1 MAENEDPASN
11 NDNTTTTNTTTTN
24 NNGRHQLEEI
34 RQLHA
39 ARFRHARATP
49 LPPRHHH
56 QHQHPM
62 RATGQ
67 EPTGASRDNR
77 TMNDARERQN
87 REEGEEQRQE
97 QRARTSIPNLIPGAL
112 NFGIAM
118 AHARHALGRHM
129 QQQQQQQRHQ
139 RDGEGD
145 AGAEGEEENVDED
158 MEEEEDDDENAE
170 EEEEDV
176 PDEDVLP
183 KPSYLTDD
191 HLLAAECAK
200 TGKAPEQLEREYKDE
215 VFARKWQ
222 MKEARMEE
230 RRQSRRAERRRER
243 EQQQQQQQQHHQ
255 QQGSRV
261 RRRDEVNERPG
272 DSVRRRQTRIEIQ
285 VGGPNGP
292 VFRSFMGG
300 PGMVGMI
307 GREGVGPEG
316 QQQQNGIA
324 EGDPFLEIMREV
336 LGQRAP
342 GEAREDVLN
351 DNDRFERAFR
361 NMFQSIEQ
369 QSGAMGGGQPPGFM
383 HPGSIRGFGDLLRAM
398 HGFAA
403 EHANGDEN
411 LAEAP
416 LTQQQIDAM
425 ETIVAKG
432 DENNGSRASC
442 SVCLSD
448 IESGENMK
456 KLPCG
461 HCYHSPCIDTWLLR
475 SRICPTCRHDS
486 TKPPTAA
493 ASTEAQRRSDMD

>member
-1 MAENEDPASN
+1 MAENEDR
-11 NDNTTTTNTTTTN
+11 DRLDTTTNAATSN
-24 NNGRHQLEEI
+24 NNGRQLEEI

-49 LPPRHHH
+49 LPPRH
-56 QHQHPM
+56 QHQH
-62 RATGQ
+62 RANATQ
-67 EPTGASRDNR
+67 EPTSSREHR
-77 TMNDARERQN
+77 TMNEAREIR
-87 REEGEEQRQE
+87 EGEEQRQE

-129 QQQQQQQRHQ
+129 QQQQQQRHQ
-139 RDGEGD
+139 HNGEGD

-158 MEEEEDDDENAE
+158 MEEEEEEDNAE

-243 EQQQQQQQQHHQ
+243 EQQQQHHHQQQHQ

-300 PGMVGMI
+300 PGMMGMI

-416 LTQQQIDAM
+416 ITQQQIDAM

>member
-1 MAENEDPASN
+1 
-11 NDNTTTTNTTTTN
+11 
-24 NNGRHQLEEI
+24 
-34 RQLHA
+34 
-39 ARFRHARATP
+39 
-49 LPPRHHH
+49 
-56 QHQHPM
+56 
-62 RATGQ
+62 
-67 EPTGASRDNR
+67 
-77 TMNDARERQN
+77 
-87 REEGEEQRQE
+87 
-97 QRARTSIPNLIPGAL
+97 
-112 NFGIAM
+112 
-118 AHARHALGRHM
+118 
-129 QQQQQQQRHQ
+129 
-139 RDGEGD
+139 
-145 AGAEGEEENVDED
+145 
-158 MEEEEDDDENAE
+158 MEEEEEEDENAE
-170 EEEEDV
+170 EEEEEI

-243 EQQQQQQQQHHQ
+243 EQQQQQQQQHQ

-300 PGMVGMI
+300 PGMMGMI

-432 DENNGSRASC
+432 DENNGSRVSC

>member
-1 MAENEDPASN
+1 MAEN
-11 NDNTTTTNTTTTN
+11 NDTTNTNNNN
-24 NNGRHQLEEI
+24 NNGRQQLEEI

-49 LPPRHHH
+49 LPPRH
-56 QHQHPM
+56 QHQNPSM
-62 RATGQ
+62 RSARGQ
-67 EPTGASRDNR
+67 EEPTGGASRDNR
-77 TMNDARERQN
+77 TMNDDASERQN

-97 QRARTSIPNLIPGAL
+97 QRTRTSIPNLIPGAL

-129 QQQQQQQRHQ
+129 QQQQQQRHQ

-158 MEEEEDDDENAE
+158 MEEEEEEDENVE
-170 EEEEDV
+170 EEEEEI

-222 MKEARMEE
+222 MKEAR
-230 RRQSRRAERRRER
+230 QSRRAERRRER
-243 EQQQQQQQQHHQ
+243 EQQQQQQQQHQ

-300 PGMVGMI
+300 PGMMGMI

-432 DENNGSRASC
+432 DENNGSRVSC